1 MMKNHRHFVSAIAL
15 ITALAESAAAYGQDA
30 KAPADQAAPPKA
42 ADQAPAE
49 KAGPPKAAPAKKPGA
64 AEEAPAYRPADPA
77 VDTIV
82 ESKPTTP
89 RGMLQAAISLAALD
103 RPDLAKQFLDQLLA
117 TKPDAA
123 ALADLARQFGSD
135 ALLQLAGNKLL
146 NPQAQRVVDQIFAA
160 AAAERRDP
168 TRLAAFSKQLSDPS
182 PDRQLDAATALRDA
196 GAAAVPLLVKALAD
210 PAQAKAHALAHEVL
224 TSIGQGAVSPL
235 VAAISAPNS
244 AMQAAAISALG
255 EIRAQQDTVPYL
267 LVPYLSAKSAPEVRQ
282 AAATALKQ
290 LVGSLPTKADAVTIL
305 SREARSYLKRERPLA
320 GDETANV
327 AIWHWD
333 PAAKTLVSQ
342 EYSPARASAFIAARL
357 AGDLL
362 ALDPQSV
369 ADRRMYLISLLESA
383 VYRAGIDN
391 PLPTGPGMEYG
402 EAVRFGIDAV
412 NDALAEALVTGHV
425 AAAKGAA
432 QILGD
437 SGDVRLLTA
446 AGALPSPLVQALRS
460 HDGRLRVAAA
470 QAVMKLKPTAAF
482 AGSSYLTDLLADMS
496 GATGRRRA
504 AIAFPTLEI
513 LQQLAGMTN
522 SLGFETDTATNG
534 QQLFAAATA
543 SPDIELILVSA
554 RINHSTA
561 VEVVQQLRED
571 PRTADIPIC
580 VMAELDERAFAE
592 QSFRGIPGVFVELR
606 PPSLAEM
613 KRIAARGAQMAGDRL
628 VPVKLRQQEA
638 VWALDALAALAVLPP
653 EIANVRRYESTIERA
668 LYSPLTSSHAAAVLA
683 QLGTPSSQRALV
695 DLASIGS
702 QPIEIRKAA
711 GAAFRQSIRQFGL
724 RLSPS
729 EILTQY
735 DRFNQSA
742 KLDNESQRL
751 LGALLDV
758 IEQQG
763 RGTRGAGRGTPK

>member
-1 MMKNHRHFVSAIAL
+1 MTRINRVLCAVFILSVALVSSAIVRA
-15 ITALAESAAAYGQDA
+15 QDA
-30 KAPADQAAPPKA
+30 KPADNATPPKAPDIAPPEKAAPPKL
-42 ADQAPAE
+42 
-49 KAGPPKAAPAKKPGA
+49 APAKKPGA
-64 AEEAPAYRPADPA
+64 ADETPVYRPPDPA

-117 TKPDAA
+117 AKPDAA
-123 ALADLARQFGSD
+123 VLADLARQFGSD
-135 ALLQLAGNKLL
+135 TLLQLAGNKLL
-146 NPQAQRVVDQIFAA
+146 NPQAERVVDQIFAA
-160 AAAERRDP
+160 AAVERRDP
-168 TRLAAFSKQLSDPS
+168 ARLAAFIKQLSDPS
-182 PDRQLDAATALRDA
+182 PNRQLGAATALRDA
-196 GAAAVPLLVKALAD
+196 GAAAVPLLVKTLAD
-210 PAQAKAHALAHEVL
+210 PDQAKAHALAHEVL
-224 TSIGQGAVSPL
+224 ASIGQGAVPPL

-267 LVPYLSAKSAPEVRQ
+267 LVPYLSAKSAPEVRR
-282 AAATALKQ
+282 AAATALQQ

-320 GDETANV
+320 GDESANV

-342 EYSPARASAFIAARL
+342 EYPPARASAFIAARL

-369 ADRRMYLISLLESA
+369 ADRRMYLIGLLESA
-383 VYRAGIDN
+383 VYRAGIDS
-391 PLPTGPGMEYG
+391 PLPTGPGTEN
-402 EAVRFGIDAV
+402 EEVARFGIDAV
-412 NDALAEALVTGHV
+412 NDALAEALATGHV

-432 QILGD
+432 QILGN
-437 SGDVRLLTA
+437 SGHGRLLTA
-446 AGALPSPLVQALRS
+446 TGAPPSPLVQALRS

-470 QAVMKLKPTAAF
+470 QAVMRLKPTAPF
-482 AGSSYLTDLLADMS
+482 AGSSYLTDVLADMS
-496 GATGRRRA
+496 AATGHRRA
-504 AIAFPTLEI
+504 AIAFPTMQV

-522 SLGFETDTATNG
+522 AFGVETDTATNG

-592 QSFRGIPGVFVELR
+592 QSFRGIPRVFVELR
-606 PPSLAEM
+606 PPSLVEM
-613 KRIAARGAQMAGDRL
+613 KRIANRGAQMAGDRL
-628 VPVKLRQQEA
+628 MPVKLRQQEA
-638 VWALDALAALAVLPP
+638 VWALDALSALAVLPQ

-683 QLGTPSSQRALV
+683 QLGTPSSQRVLI

-702 QPIEIRKAA
+702 QPIEVRKAA
-711 GAAFRQSIRQFGL
+711 GAAFRQSVRQFGL

-735 DRFNQSA
+735 DRYNQSA
-742 KLDNESQRL
+742 KLDKETKQL
-751 LGALLDV
+751 LGALLDL
-758 IEQQG
+758 IEQG
-763 RGTRGAGRGTPK
+763 RGTMGEGRGTSK